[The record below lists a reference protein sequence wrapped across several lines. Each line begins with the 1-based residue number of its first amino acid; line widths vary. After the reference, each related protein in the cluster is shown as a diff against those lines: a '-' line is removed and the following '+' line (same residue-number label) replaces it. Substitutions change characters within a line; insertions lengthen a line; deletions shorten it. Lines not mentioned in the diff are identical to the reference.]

1 MPGGIEQQIFYLR
14 VHFIMNEISEQKEK
28 DEYERATDQFE
39 RGALNY
45 TNIFIQSK
53 LIIFNVLCY

>member
-1 MPGGIEQQIFYLR
+1 MPGEIEQQIFYLL